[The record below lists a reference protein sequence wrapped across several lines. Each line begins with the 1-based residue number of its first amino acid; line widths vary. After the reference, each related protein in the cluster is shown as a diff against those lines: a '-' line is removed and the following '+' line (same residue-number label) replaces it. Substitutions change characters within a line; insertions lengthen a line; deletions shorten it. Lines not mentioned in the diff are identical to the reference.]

1 MKILDR
7 PVLDTVKILETR
19 DVAHELYE
27 ICATAV
33 ASFDEDS
40 RELTVELDG
49 FVRRFEM
56 RGEDQILRPPWL
68 PRPDVVRTGA
78 DRAEAPE
85 AAKEIFAS
93 WSQKVRKSIPPPAEW
108 ERHPRWLQEPQKLV
122 KQSVPT

>member
-1 MKILDR
+1 M
-7 PVLDTVKILETR
+7 LDTVKILETR

-27 ICATAV
+27 ICATSV

-40 RELTVELDG
+40 RELTVELDS

-68 PRPDVVRTGA
+68 PRPDVVRTGV
-78 DRAEAPE
+78 DREEAPE

-93 WSQKVRKSIPPPAEW
+93 WSQKVRKSIPPTNEW
-108 ERHPRWLQEPQKLV
+108 EHDPQWLHEHEQSARHV
-122 KQSVPT
+122 VPA